1 MPLLAFWESN
11 PDEVGQ
17 TSIEQ
22 IVAMAGDGN
31 LKDDGPCSR
40 EFREYLTQAKTSK
53 LAEYVDHCLANS
65 FNKSGLVFQDLVN
78 ELGRRLDYQ
87 VLNGRYQ
94 GTINAI
100 GFDGIWTSPEGH
112 SIVAEVKTTDAYRIP
127 LDNIASYRQRL
138 LDSKKIVDPSS
149 ILILVGRQDTGELE
163 AQIRGSR
170 HAWDIRVISA
180 DSLLK
185 LVQLK
190 ENSEDPE
197 TGKKIRSLLTPM
209 EFTRLDG
216 LVDVMFATVTD
227 VEAAIIE
234 PTPDKVDAF
243 TTTKAVSSDAAA
255 TPSGWEFTDA
265 AVLDAKRAKIIDAL
279 TKKIGSKLIRKS
291 RALFWDAAHE
301 KRVAC
306 SVSKRY
312 TKGGYPYWYA
322 YHPQWDEFLGGG
334 SQGFFTLGCM
344 DLPHAYAIPLNVLR
358 AHLGELNT
366 TTTERSTYW
375 HIHLVEVGG
384 GAIALQLPKV
394 SRQLPLDEFRIV
406 LEEDSAPGTTKA

>member
-11 PDEVGQ
+11 PDEVSQ

-31 LKDDGPCSR
+31 LKDESHCSN
-40 EFREYLTQAKTSK
+40 ELREYLTQAETSK
-53 LAEYVDHCLANS
+53 LADYVDHCLSNS

-94 GTINAI
+94 GTVNAI

-127 LDNIASYRQRL
+127 LDTIASYRQKL
-138 LDSKKIVDPSS
+138 LDSKTIADPSS

-209 EFTRLDG
+209 EFTRLDS
-216 LVDVMFATVTD
+216 LVDVMFATVID
-227 VEAAIIE
+227 VEAAIVE
-234 PTPDKVDAF
+234 PTSEKIGAKSKVPTLGND
-243 TTTKAVSSDAAA
+243 TVG

-265 AVLDAKRAKIIDAL
+265 AVLDAKRAKIIDAM
-279 TKKIGSKLIRKS
+279 TKKVGSRLIKKS
-291 RALFWDAAHE
+291 RALYWDAAHE

-312 TKGGYPYWYA
+312 AKGAYPYWYA
-322 YHPQWDEFLGGG
+322 YHPQWNEFLGDG

-344 DLPHAYAIPLNVLR
+344 DLPYAYAIPLDVLR
-358 AHLGELNT
+358 EHLAELNT

-375 HIHLVEVGG
+375 HIHLVELGN

-394 SRQLPLDEFRIV
+394 SRQLPLDAYRVVI
-406 LEEDSAPGTTKA
+406 EESPTSG

>member
-31 LKDDGPCSR
+31 LKDGSNCSN
-40 EFREYLTQAKTSK
+40 ELREYLTQADTKK
-53 LAEYVDHCLANS
+53 LSEYIDHCLSTS
-65 FNKSGLVFQDLVN
+65 FPKGGLVFQDLVN
-78 ELGRRLDYQ
+78 ELGRRLDYK

-127 LDNIASYRQRL
+127 LDTIASYRQRL
-138 LDSKKIVDPSS
+138 LGSKEVVEPSS

-180 DSLLK
+180 DSLVK
-185 LVQLK
+185 LVHLK
-190 ENSEDPE
+190 ENSDDPE
-197 TGKKIRSLLTPM
+197 TGRKIRSLLTPM
-209 EFTRLDG
+209 EFTRLDS

-227 VEAAIIE
+227 VEAGIIE
-234 PTPDKVDAF
+234 TVVDKIDD
-243 TTTKAVSSDAAA
+243 TTTNTIKDTFV
-255 TPSGWEFTDA
+255 TPSGWEFTDT
-265 AVLDAKRAKIIDAL
+265 AVLDAKRAKAIEAL
-279 TKKIGSKLIRKS
+279 AKVIGTKFIKKS
-291 RALFWDAAHE
+291 RALYWDASHE
-301 KRVAC
+301 SRLAC

-312 TKGGYPYWYA
+312 TKGAYPYWYA
-322 YHPQWDEFLGGG
+322 YHPQWDQFLSEGKK
-334 SQGFFTLGCM
+334 SFFVLGCM
-344 DLPHAYAIPLNVLR
+344 DLPHAFAIPLDILR
-358 AHLGELNT
+358 KNLSALNT

-375 HIHLVEVGG
+375 HIHLVEIGSG
-384 GAIALQLPKV
+384 SIALQLPKV
-394 SRQLPLDEFRIV
+394 SRQLPLDDFRIS
-406 LEEDSAPGTTKA
+406 LD